1 MPNDKE
7 HKEKAAHPTDKMF
20 EECMLSALIAPEV
33 IEYLEKTAPQPSE
46 PNEPAEGLLQSYPT
60 QVQSNPLC
68 DSVRRGG

>member
-33 IEYLEKTAPQPSE
+33 IEYLEKTASQPSE
-46 PNEPAEGLLQSYPT
+46 LNEPAEGLAPVVPNTST
-60 QVQSNPLC
+60 IKSPL
-68 DSVRRGG
+68 